1 MSKFNK
7 IFVFLD
13 TNVLETRLPGGTM
26 FLSDFVPSRE
36 FNLFKTFIT
45 ENNLQEK
52 VYVAVPELVISE
64 IQQHMVE
71 CFRSKVSS
79 LNDQIENH
87 KKHFGDLLDIEY
99 TLRVQDINEYD
110 RLTRSFL
117 NNFCSNIQIIPTPI
131 DEATIKRVI
140 DKAIHTST
148 PFVKPKTPNGQKEY
162 SDAGFKDA
170 LIYET
175 FVSNI
180 GNADLNLFVSND
192 SDFIPLFST
201 EIENIKLCSN
211 FEEAISVI
219 KQNFDITI
227 EQDIVTKIKNDD
239 YLKQTVATESGLSV
253 NTDERLAFDQLLEIQ
268 KNSSP
273 DNDENDPFVF
283 KIKFYMYVGMNKYLF
298 MVEYDP
304 EANEVISASIDD
316 EEVTNE

>member
-7 IFVFLD
+7 VFVFLD
-13 TNVLETRLPGGTM
+13 TNVLESRLPGGTM

-36 FNLFKTFIT
+36 FNLFKAFIT

-110 RLTRSFL
+110 KLTRSFL

-140 DKAIHTST
+140 DKAVHTST

-201 EIENIKLCSN
+201 EIENIKLCSS

-239 YLKQTVATESGLSV
+239 YLKQTIATESGLSV

>member
-7 IFVFLD
+7 VFVFLD
-13 TNVLETRLPGGTM
+13 TNVLESRLPGGTM

-36 FNLFKTFIT
+36 FNLFKAFIT

-110 RLTRSFL
+110 KLTRSFL

-201 EIENIKLCSN
+201 EIENIKLCSS

-239 YLKQTVATESGLSV
+239 YLKHTVATESGLSV